1 MATGSSVSSTKV
13 GAKLSQFGP
22 DVPTAQ
28 RIPPETQ
35 AKDRRR
41 SYADGAFFSVM
52 VGFGETYL
60 SAFALAIGRSQVSS
74 GLLSTLPLVFGG
86 VLQLVTPR
94 LSRALPGHRSWV
106 VACAI
111 LQALVYGPLVAYAL
125 RGSAPFPALFALA
138 SLYWGFGMAG
148 GAVWNNWIDAIIPRE
163 RLSRFFALRSR
174 LTQLASF
181 LAFLAAGLYLHY
193 VDAGAKA
200 FAALF
205 AAALVARLFSALCLH
220 AQSDVTTAP
229 RSTPPAPLPLRE
241 ALRRFLNPR
250 SGRFLLYMLVMQ
262 VSLNLA
268 SPFFTPYMLARLQF
282 SYAEYVA
289 IVAGAYVSKIIFYP
303 GIAAV
308 VERLGPFRS
317 LWLSGLTVS
326 VPPLLWFLTPELW
339 VLIAL
344 QVVAGFTW
352 GIFELASTL
361 LIFDRIHAEERIGI
375 LSLYNFLNA
384 CAVALGSAVGGLILA
399 SADVAEGYPIIFSLS
414 AAARFLSLLALARA
428 GMALAQVRHG
438 VKGALIA
445 LRTVALRPARD
456 ALDVPVISGKRDRDD
471 SP

>member
-1 MATGSSVSSTKV
+1 MVTGSSVSSTKV
-13 GAKLSQFGP
+13 GAKASVFGSDP
-22 DVPTAQ
+22 PMAQ
-28 RIPPETQ
+28 PIPPESQ

-52 VGFGETYL
+52 VGFGESYL

-94 LSRALPGHRSWV
+94 LSRTLPGHRSWV
-106 VACAI
+106 VACTV
-111 LQALVYGPLVAYAL
+111 LQALVYLPLVGFAL
-125 RGSAPFPALFALA
+125 LGSAPFPALFALV

-148 GAVWNNWIDAIIPRE
+148 GAVWNNWIDAIVPRD
-163 RLSRFFALRSR
+163 RLARFFALRSR

-205 AAALVARLFSALCLH
+205 AAALVARLVSAFCLH
-220 AQSDVTTAP
+220 AQSDVTTTPDSAP
-229 RSTPPAPLPLRE
+229 LSPLPLSE

-250 SGRFLLYMLVMQ
+250 SGRFILYILVKQ
-262 VSLNLA
+262 VCRNLA

-289 IVAGAYVSKIIFYP
+289 IVAGAYVSKIVFYP

-308 VERLGPFRS
+308 VERLGAFRA

-326 VPPLLWFLTPELW
+326 VPPLLWFLTPQLW

-361 LIFDRIHAEERIGI
+361 LIFDRIRAEERIGI

-399 SADVAEGYPIIFSLS
+399 RVDVAEGYPIIFSLS
-414 AAARFLSLLALARA
+414 AAARLLSLLALVRA
-428 GMALAQVRHG
+428 GMALAQVRGG
-438 VKGALIA
+438 VKSALIA
-445 LRTVALRPARD
+445 IRTVTLRPGRD
-456 ALDVPVISGKRDRDD
+456 VLDMPVLGGKRGRKDR
-471 SP
+471 P

>member
-1 MATGSSVSSTKV
+1 MVTGSSVSSTAV
-13 GAKLSQFGP
+13 GAKPSQFGP
-22 DVPTAQ
+22 ELPTAQ

-52 VGFGETYL
+52 VGFGESYL

-86 VLQLVTPR
+86 VLQMVTPR
-94 LSRALPGHRSWV
+94 LSRLLTGHRSWV
-106 VACAI
+106 VACAV
-111 LQALVYGPLVAYAL
+111 LQALVYAPLVAYAL
-125 RGSAPFPALFALA
+125 LGSAPFPALFALA

-148 GAVWNNWIDAIIPRE
+148 GAVWNNWIDAITPRE

-205 AAALVARLFSALCLH
+205 AAALVARLVSALCLN
-220 AQSDVTTAP
+220 AQSDVTAASGT
-229 RSTPPAPLPLRE
+229 TPLPLRE
-241 ALRRFLNPR
+241 TWRRFLNPR

-289 IVAGAYVSKIIFYP
+289 IVAGAYVSKIVFYP

-308 VERLGPFRS
+308 VERLGAFRS

-326 VPPLLWFLTPELW
+326 VPPLLWFLTPELG

-361 LIFDRIHAEERIGI
+361 LIFDRIRAEERIGI

-399 SADVAEGYPIIFSLS
+399 SVDVAEGYPLIFSLS
-414 AAARFLSLLALARA
+414 AAARLLSLLALVRA
-428 GMALAQVRHG
+428 GMALAQMRHG
-438 VKGALIA
+438 VRGALIA

-456 ALDVPVISGKRDRDD
+456 TLDVPVISGKRDREDA
-471 SP
+471 P